1 LKELT
6 MAEVT
11 AALVKDLREKSGAG
25 MMDCK
30 KALQENN
37 GDVEASMDWLRTK
50 GLAKAAKK
58 SDRAAAEGL
67 VAGLVSGD
75 GKTGVLIELN
85 AETDFV
91 AKNDKFQ
98 QAARDIAKVALSVD
112 GGVDAISQSKLSGG
126 ETVNDHITN
135 LIATIGENMRLR
147 RAAKLSVTNGAVALY
162 LHNKQGDDVAKLAV
176 LVALEGAGDAAKLAE
191 VGRKIAMH
199 VAGTPTPPLA
209 LTSDELDPAVVAKER
224 EIQTATAMESGK
236 PREIAEKMVEGR
248 IRKWQEEVVLLKQ
261 PFVMNP
267 DQTIEQ
273 LVAETGKEL
282 GSPVT
287 VKGFVRFNLGEGV
300 DKGPGGPD
308 FATEVA
314 QMAGQA

>member
-1 LKELT
+1 
-6 MAEVT
+6 MAEIT

-50 GLAKAAKK
+50 GIAKAAKK
-58 SDRAAAEGL
+58 ADRAAAEGL
-67 VAGLVSGD
+67 VAGKIAAD
-75 GKTGVLIELN
+75 GKSGALVEFT

-91 AKNDKFQ
+91 AKNDQFQ
-98 QAARDIAKVALSVD
+98 SAAREFATVALGTD
-112 GGVDAISQSKLSGG
+112 GTVDAIAAAKTSKG
-126 ETVNDHITN
+126 EVVSDVVTN
-135 LIATIGENMRLR
+135 LIATIGENMRIR
-147 RAAKLSVTNGAVALY
+147 RAARLAVDQGAVALY

-176 LVALEGAGDAAKLAE
+176 LVALEGAGDQATLAE
-191 VGRKIAMH
+191 VARKIALH

-209 LTSDELDPAVVAKER
+209 LTSADLDPGVVAKER
-224 EIQTATAMESGK
+224 EIQTQMAIESGK

-248 IRKWQEEVVLLKQ
+248 IRKWQEEVVLMVQ

-273 LVAETGKEL
+273 LVAETAKSV
-282 GSPVT
+282 GSPVAL
-287 VKGFVRFNLGEGV
+287 KGFVRFALGEGV
-300 DKGPGGPD
+300 DKGPEGPD
-308 FATEVA
+308 FAAEVA
-314 QMAGQA
+314 SMTGAA

>member
-1 LKELT
+1 
-6 MAEVT
+6 MAEIT
-11 AALVKDLREKSGAG
+11 AALVKELRDKTDAG

-30 KALQENN
+30 KALTETG
-37 GDVEASMDWLRTK
+37 GDLNAAIDWLRTK
-50 GLAKAAKK
+50 GLSKAAKK
-58 SDRAAAEGL
+58 ADRAAAEGL

-98 QAARDIAKVALSVD
+98 TAARHIAAAALEHEILETL
-112 GGVDAISQSKLSGG
+112 AQAKAANG
-126 ETVNDHITN
+126 EVIGDMITG
-135 LIATIGENMRLR
+135 LIATIGENMQLR
-147 RAAKLSVTNGAVALY
+147 RSAKLSVDQGAVALY
-162 LHNKQGDDVAKLAV
+162 LHNVQGEGVARLGV
-176 LVALEGAGDAAKLAE
+176 LVALEGAGDPAALKD
-191 VGRKIAMH
+191 VGRRIAMH

-209 LTSDELDPAVVAKER
+209 LTSDELDPEVVAKER

-273 LVAETGKEL
+273 LVAETAKQVGQ
-282 GSPVT
+282 PVT
-287 VKGFVRFNLGEGV
+287 VKGFVRFALGEGV
-300 DKGPGGPD
+300 DKGPQGPD
-308 FATEVA
+308 LAAEIA
-314 QMAGQA
+314 QMAAAKA

>member
-1 LKELT
+1 
-6 MAEVT
+6 MAEIT
-11 AALVKDLREKSGAG
+11 AALVKELREKSGAG

-30 KALQENN
+30 RALQENA
-37 GDVEASMDWLRTK
+37 GDMEAASDWLRTK
-50 GLAKAAKK
+50 GLSKAAKK

-67 VAGLVSGD
+67 VAGLVAPD

-91 AKNDKFQ
+91 SKNELFQ
-98 QAARDIAKVALSVD
+98 AAARDIAQVALSVE
-112 GGVDAISQSKLSGG
+112 GVEAISTAKTPKG
-126 ETVNDHITN
+126 EVVADMVTN

-147 RAAKLSVTNGAVALY
+147 RSARLSVSQGAVSLY
-162 LHNKQGDDVAKLAV
+162 LHNAQGEGVGRLGV
-176 LVALEGAGDAAKLAE
+176 LVALEGAGDATVLKD

-209 LTSDELDPAVVAKER
+209 LVSEELDPSVVAKER
-224 EIQTATAMESGK
+224 EIQTQTAMESGK

-273 LVAETGKEL
+273 LIAETAKQT

-287 VKGFVRFNLGEGV
+287 VKGFVRFALGEGV
-300 DKGPGGPD
+300 EKGPEGPD

-314 QMAGQA
+314 QMTGR

>member
-1 LKELT
+1 
-6 MAEVT
+6 MAEIT
-11 AALVKDLREKSGAG
+11 ASLVKDLREKSGVG

-37 GDVEASMDWLRTK
+37 GDISAAMDWLRTK

-58 SDRAAAEGL
+58 ADRAAAEGL
-67 VAGLVSGD
+67 VAGKLSAD
-75 GKTGVLIELN
+75 GKTGVVIELN

-91 AKNDKFQ
+91 SKNATFQ
-98 QAARDIAKVALSVD
+98 GAARDIAEIALGVD
-112 GGVDAISQSKLSGG
+112 GDVDAIGAAKTAGG
-126 ETVNDHITN
+126 ETVGEMITN

-147 RAAKLSVTNGAVALY
+147 RSVRLSVGQGAVALY
-162 LHNKQGDDVAKLAV
+162 LHNREADDVAKLAV
-176 LVALEGAGDAAKLAE
+176 LVALEGAGDQALLKE

-209 LTSDELDPAVVAKER
+209 LTTDELDPAVVAKER
-224 EIQTATAMESGK
+224 EIQTLTAMESGK

-273 LVAETGKEL
+273 LIAETAKQA

-287 VKGFVRFNLGEGV
+287 VKAFVRFALGEGV
-300 DKGPGGPD
+300 EKKTDD
-308 FATEVA
+308 FAAEVA
-314 QMAGQA
+314 QLSGQG